1 MTKSLEKGNELFPDV
16 SVSWLP
22 DIDVR
27 HSRTREKDLKKA
39 GALLCEFAIISELKV
54 TGSTSHPTPPKAIIT
69 DISKLFVFSEAHH
82 KYSKKHSKLNL
93 LKCYMVIFDNAKNSN
108 GLFKRT
114 YTKGKI
120 EKMLKEPLISWPEKV
135 PKPDLALITP
145 GENSAKLSLLR
156 NLSSWIDI
164 Q

>member
-1 MTKSLEKGNELFPDV
+1 
-16 SVSWLP
+16 LP

-27 HSRTREKDLKKA
+27 HSSTRGKDLKAA

-54 TGSTSHPTPPKAIIT
+54 TGSTSNPTSPKAIIS
-69 DISKLFVFSEAHH
+69 DISKLFIFSEAHH
-82 KYSKKHSKLNL
+82 NYSQKHSKPNL

-114 YTKGKI
+114 YTKNKI
-120 EKMLKEPLISWPEKV
+120 EKMLKEPLISWPDNIL
-135 PKPDLALITP
+135 KPDLALIAP

-156 NLSSWIDI
+156 NLSNWIDI